1 MYVCSEGKSLSHND
15 AQTYWGEISHT
26 HEDNVDVKE
35 SNVTVAQDT
44 DPSDGDK
51 GPKRLQVIGSV
62 FSGWGLE
69 PVAVARFLMKE
80 SSSHELQEE
89 DNEDEEDTTEEV
101 LERTFE
107 KKGDEDDLDWSTAFQ

>member
-1 MYVCSEGKSLSHND
+1 MYACSEGKSLSHND

-26 HEDNVDVKE
+26 EEGKVDVKE
-35 SNVTVAQDT
+35 TNVTVAQDT
-44 DPSDGDK
+44 DLSGGDTR
-51 GPKRLQVIGSV
+51 PKQLQVIGSV

-80 SSSHELQEE
+80 SSTDELEEE
-89 DNEDEEDTTEEV
+89 DDKEEEDTTEED

-107 KKGDEDDLDWSTAFQ
+107 KKGEEDDIDWSTAFQ